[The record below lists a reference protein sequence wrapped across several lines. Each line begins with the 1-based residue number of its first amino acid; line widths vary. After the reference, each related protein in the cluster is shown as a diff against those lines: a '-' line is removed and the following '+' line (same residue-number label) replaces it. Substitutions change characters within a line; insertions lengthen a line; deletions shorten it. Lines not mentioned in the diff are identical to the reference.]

1 MRYKLFGSTGLR
13 VSELCLGTMS
23 FSDAAES
30 ARIVRAFADAGG
42 NYLDTADAYGR
53 GRSEELVGAAVA
65 GDRDRFVIGTK
76 YSLPRDPSDP
86 NAAGNHR
93 KNLLRA
99 LDGSLRRLG
108 TDHVDVLWVHYWE
121 FRTPIEETMRALDD
135 QVRAGKVLYLGVSDA
150 PAWVVARAN
159 AVAERHGWTPFAAT
173 QVRYSLVDRAAE
185 RELCPMARALDLA
198 VTAWSPLGAGFL
210 GRGGGAGAAAGA
222 GGAAGASGA
231 GGAGGAGGAAGAT
244 GAGGAGGAAGAS
256 GAGGAPPRRGDR
268 HAGDAR
274 AEAIA
279 DVVRAVAG
287 ELDATPAQVALAW
300 LMAREGVVLP
310 LLGARTEAQLRDGLG
325 AVGLALDAGQL
336 ARLDEISAI
345 DLGFPHDFVTRDSLR
360 AGDHGPIDDHRAGR
374 WAPAG

>member
-23 FSDAAES
+23 FSDPAES
-30 ARIVRAFADAGG
+30 ARIVGAYADAGG

-76 YSLPRDPSDP
+76 YSITRDPSDP
-86 NAAGNHR
+86 NAGGNHR
-93 KNLLRA
+93 KSLVTA
-99 LDGSLRRLG
+99 LDASLRRLG
-108 TDHVDVLWVHYWE
+108 SDHVDVLWVHYWE

-135 QVRAGKVLYLGVSDA
+135 QVRAGKVLYLGISDA

-159 AVAERHGWTPFAAT
+159 AVAERYGWTPFAAT
-173 QVRYSLVDRAAE
+173 QVRYSLLDRAVE
-185 RELCPMARALDLA
+185 RELTPMARALDLA

-210 GRGGGAGAAAGA
+210 GRAASDAT
-222 GGAAGASGA
+222 SG
-231 GGAGGAGGAAGAT
+231 
-244 GAGGAGGAAGAS
+244 
-256 GAGGAPPRRGDR
+256 RRGDR
-268 HAGDAR
+268 HARNVR

-279 DVVRAVAG
+279 EVVRTVAG
-287 ELDATPAQVALAW
+287 ELGATPAQVALAW

-325 AVGLALDAGQL
+325 AVDVALDAGHL
-336 ARLDEISAI
+336 ARLDAVSAI
-345 DLGFPHDFVTRDSLR
+345 ELGFPHDFITRDSLGAD
-360 AGDHGPIDDHRAGR
+360 AGGLVDDHRAGR